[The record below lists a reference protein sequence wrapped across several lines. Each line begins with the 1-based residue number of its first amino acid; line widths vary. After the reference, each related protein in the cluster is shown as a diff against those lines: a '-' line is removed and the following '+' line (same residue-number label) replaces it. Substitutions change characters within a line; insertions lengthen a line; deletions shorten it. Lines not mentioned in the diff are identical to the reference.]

1 MTTTSRRRV
10 VTVDLAT
17 TKSSVAKTGARV
29 SVTLPSGRR
38 VRGAIVDVGRV
49 ATAPSSDS
57 SDPSAT
63 STESTIT
70 VTIRL
75 SASAPALDQAPVTV
89 DFEQQRAKNAL
100 TIPVTAL
107 LAQSGGRFAVEV
119 VEGTRRRTVRVT
131 PGLYTSDDVQIE
143 GEGLREGMV
152 VTNAAVQ

>member
-17 TKSSVAKTGARV
+17 TKSSLAKTGAWV
-29 SVTLPSGRR
+29 SVELPSEKT
-38 VRGAIVDVGRV
+38 VRGRIIDVGRV
-49 ATAPSSDS
+49 ATSPESEDGESSA
-57 SDPSAT
+57 SDAT
-63 STESTIT
+63 IA
-70 VTIRL
+70 VTIKL
-75 SASAPALDQAPVTV
+75 NGSAPALDQAPVTV
-89 DFEQQRAKNAL
+89 QFEQQRAKDAL

-143 GEGLREGMV
+143 GAGLREGTV
-152 VTNAAVQ
+152 VSNAAVE